1 MNRLAT
7 IQSIT
12 EDLLSLMTFSG
23 SVQVR
28 EREGVV
34 EIDITLQDP
43 AVLIGFKGETL
54 ASLQHLV
61 RVIVTRKVGE
71 PLRVLVDINGYRKK
85 RLLSLKELAR
95 TTADQVRFSKQA
107 VGLDPMSAFERRI
120 IHVELAVRPDV
131 VTESV
136 GQDPE
141 RRVMVKPYP

>member
-12 EDLLSLMTFSG
+12 ENLLSLMTFSG

-43 AVLIGFKGETL
+43 ATLIGFKGETL

-120 IHVELAVRPDV
+120 IHVELAARPDV